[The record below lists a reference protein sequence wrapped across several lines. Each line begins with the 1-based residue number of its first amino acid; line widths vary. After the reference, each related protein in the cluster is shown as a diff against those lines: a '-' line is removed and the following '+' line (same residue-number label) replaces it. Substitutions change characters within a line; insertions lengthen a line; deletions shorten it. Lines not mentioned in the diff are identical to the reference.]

1 MTLWIDNQL
10 PPALAGWMRA
20 TFFIDCLP
28 VRDLNLQRATDPE
41 IFAAARSAN
50 AVVLTKD
57 ADFVELL
64 EKHRPP
70 PQVVLVTCGN
80 TSNARLARRRPANRR
95 WDSAAVLTHYQDSV
109 DDFFK
114 VGLRRASM
122 MGTCRKATCG
132 FAAGG
137 LVFVVSACGD
147 SSTSSG
153 TTSPSPTVA
162 NGDF

>member
-1 MTLWIDNQL
+1 
-10 PPALAGWMRA
+10 MRA

-41 IFAAARSAN
+41 IFAAARGAN
-50 AVVLTKD
+50 VVVLTKD

-64 EKHRPP
+64 EKHGPP

-80 TSNARLARRRPANRR
+80 TSNARGTQAACKSAVGFGCCSDALPRQRRRFLQSRFEESEHDAHVQEGDLWVRSR
-95 WDSAAVLTHYQDSV
+95 
-109 DDFFK
+109 
-114 VGLRRASM
+114 
-122 MGTCRKATCG
+122 
-132 FAAGG
+132 G